1 MNIFPW
7 STIVVG
13 AWPGRKLYVTEPI
26 IAAEG
31 PSEKMPPRT
40 VTGEGGG
47 VIPAASGVCI
57 SWTVV
62 LGAITWLFAISSVW
76 PLKTTLPEPPGIA
89 TVVEGPTNLDPSTVR
104 VWPSITNIACEGA
117 AWPCAP
123 GCPAGT
129 SIVRPG

>member
-1 MNIFPW
+1 MNVFPW

-31 PSEKMPPRT
+31 PSEKMPPAT

-47 VIPAASGVCI
+47 VIPPLSGVCM

-62 LGAITWLFAISSVW
+62 LGAIAWLFAISIVW
-76 PLKTTLPEPPGIA
+76 PFKTTLPEPPGIA

-104 VWPSITNIACEGA
+104 V
-117 AWPCAP
+117 
-123 GCPAGT
+123 
-129 SIVRPG
+129 